1 MKPLNFTVKHEKI
14 IKDMIIQHPYNL
26 QKAFRMASGKIQLFN
41 AKQVERY
48 WYTYLRYD
56 EEIIVL
62 TTSKFKAGNTKVFTT
77 ATSKVKCGKHQ
88 IRVQYNIPFK

>member
-1 MKPLNFTVKHEKI
+1 MKPLDFTVKHERI
-14 IKDMIIQHPYNL
+14 IKDMIAQHPYNL
-26 QKAFRMASGKIQLFN
+26 QKAFRMASGKIQLFSP
-41 AKQVERY
+41 AQIQRY

-77 ATSKVKCGKHQ
+77 ATSKVSCGKHQ
-88 IRVQYNIPFK
+88 ITVQYNIPFK